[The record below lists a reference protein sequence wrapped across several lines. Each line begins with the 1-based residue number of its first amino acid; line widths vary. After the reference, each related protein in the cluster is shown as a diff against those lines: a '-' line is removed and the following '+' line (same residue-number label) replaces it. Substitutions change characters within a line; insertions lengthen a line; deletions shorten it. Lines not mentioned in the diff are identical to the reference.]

1 MLFAVIG
8 GGASGFMA
16 ALTAAENHP
25 NDKVIIFEKSR
36 EVLSKVRISGGGRCN
51 VTHQPSSPTS
61 FAKNYPRGQSFLKKI
76 LTQFDATDTMRWFE
90 SRGVR
95 LKTEPDG
102 RVFPQTN
109 SSQTIIQCLLKQ
121 ADRLGVEIRTGVSV
135 KNFEIIDNQFLLHL
149 HNDAPLKVDRLIVA
163 TGGSPK
169 MQGFDWLT
177 QHGHDVAPPVPSL
190 FTFNTPQNSLRT
202 LAGISVN
209 PVEIRIPKLKLLSNG
224 PLLITHWGFSGPA
237 VLKLSAWGAR
247 ELADLNYR
255 FQIRINWI
263 PGKNF
268 DSLQSWLHDLKVK
281 HPKQQ
286 LSAHPQFGIP
296 ARLWRWMAENVGI
309 DRNLKLI
316 ETPHKKLNK
325 MATQLTDGLFEVE
338 GKTTFKEE
346 FVTCGGIE
354 LTNINPLTMESTKI
368 KGLFFT
374 GEVLNVDGITGGFN
388 FQNAWTTGYI
398 AGKNVGQ

>member
-109 SSQTIIQCLLKQ
+109 SSQTIIQCLLEQ

-247 ELADLNYR
+247 ELAELNYR
-255 FQIRINWI
+255 FQLRINWI

-296 ARLWRWMAENVGI
+296 ARLWRWMAENAGI

>member
-102 RVFPQTN
+102 RVFPLNN

-121 ADRLGVEIRTGVSV
+121 ADQLGVEIRTGVSV

-247 ELADLNYR
+247 ELAELNYR
-255 FQIRINWI
+255 FQLRINWI

-296 ARLWRWMAENVGI
+296 ARLWRWMAENAGI

>member
-51 VTHQPSSPTS
+51 VTHQPSSPTL

-247 ELADLNYR
+247 ELAELNYR

-296 ARLWRWMAENVGI
+296 ARLWRWMAENAGI

>member
-121 ADRLGVEIRTGVSV
+121 ADQLGVEIRTGVSV

-296 ARLWRWMAENVGI
+296 ARLWRWMAENAGI

>member
-109 SSQTIIQCLLKQ
+109 SSQTIIQCLLEQ

-247 ELADLNYR
+247 ELAELNYR

-268 DSLQSWLHDLKVK
+268 DYLQSWLHDLKVK

-296 ARLWRWMAENVGI
+296 ARLWRWMAENAGI

>member
-286 LSAHPQFGIP
+286 LSAHPQLGIP
-296 ARLWRWMAENVGI
+296 ARLWRWMAENAGI

>member
-109 SSQTIIQCLLKQ
+109 SSQTIIQCLLEQ

-247 ELADLNYR
+247 ELADLYYR

>member
-109 SSQTIIQCLLKQ
+109 SSQTIIQCLLEQ

-209 PVEIRIPKLKLLSNG
+209 PVDIRIPKLKLLSNG

-247 ELADLNYR
+247 ELAELNYR

-296 ARLWRWMAENVGI
+296 ARLWRWIAEYAGI

>member
-121 ADRLGVEIRTGVSV
+121 ADQLGVEIRTGVSV

-247 ELADLNYR
+247 ELAELNYR

-268 DSLQSWLHDLKVK
+268 DYLQSWLHDLKVK

-296 ARLWRWMAENVGI
+296 ARLWRWMAENAGI

>member
-268 DSLQSWLHDLKVK
+268 DSLQSWLHDLKAK

-286 LSAHPQFGIP
+286 LSAHPQLGIP
-296 ARLWRWMAENVGI
+296 ARLWRWMAENAGI

>member
-121 ADRLGVEIRTGVSV
+121 ADQLGVEIRTGVSV

-247 ELADLNYR
+247 ELAELNYR

-268 DSLQSWLHDLKVK
+268 DSLQSWLHDFKVK

-296 ARLWRWMAENVGI
+296 ARLWRWMAENAGI

>member
-247 ELADLNYR
+247 ELADLYYR

>member
-76 LTQFDATDTMRWFE
+76 LTQFDATDTLRWFE

-296 ARLWRWMAENVGI
+296 ARLWRWMAENAGI

-354 LTNINPLTMESTKI
+354 LTNINPLTMESRKI

>member
-36 EVLSKVRISGGGRCN
+36 EVLSKVRVSGGGRCN

-109 SSQTIIQCLLKQ
+109 SSQTIIQCLLEQ

-209 PVEIRIPKLKLLSNG
+209 PVDIRIPKLKLLSNG

-247 ELADLNYR
+247 ELAELNYR

-296 ARLWRWMAENVGI
+296 ARLWRWMAENAGI

>member
-109 SSQTIIQCLLKQ
+109 SSQTIIQCLLEQ

-296 ARLWRWMAENVGI
+296 ARLWRWMAENAGI

>member
-247 ELADLNYR
+247 ELAELNYR
-255 FQIRINWI
+255 LQIRINWI

-296 ARLWRWMAENVGI
+296 ARLWRWMAENAGI

>member
-247 ELADLNYR
+247 ELAELNYR

-296 ARLWRWMAENVGI
+296 ARLWRWMAENAGI

>member
-121 ADRLGVEIRTGVSV
+121 ADQLGVEIRTGVSV

-247 ELADLNYR
+247 ELAELNYR

-296 ARLWRWMAENVGI
+296 ARLWRWMAENAGI

>member
-296 ARLWRWMAENVGI
+296 ARLWRWMAENAGI

>member
-121 ADRLGVEIRTGVSV
+121 ADQLGVEIRTGVSV

-268 DSLQSWLHDLKVK
+268 DYLQSWLHDLKVK

-296 ARLWRWMAENVGI
+296 ARLWRWMAENAGI

>member
-109 SSQTIIQCLLKQ
+109 SSQTIIQCLLEQ

-135 KNFEIIDNQFLLHL
+135 KNFEIIDDQFLLHL

-190 FTFNTPQNSLRT
+190 LTFNTPQNSLRT

-247 ELADLNYR
+247 ELAELNYR
-255 FQIRINWI
+255 FQLRINWI

-296 ARLWRWMAENVGI
+296 ARLWRWMAENAGI

>member
-109 SSQTIIQCLLKQ
+109 SSQTIIQCLLEQ

-268 DSLQSWLHDLKVK
+268 DSLQSWLHDLKAK

-296 ARLWRWMAENVGI
+296 ARLWRWIAENAGI

>member
-76 LTQFDATDTMRWFE
+76 LSQFDATDTMRWFE

-109 SSQTIIQCLLKQ
+109 SSQTIIQCLLEQ

-247 ELADLNYR
+247 ELAELNYR

-268 DSLQSWLHDLKVK
+268 DYLQSWLHDLKVK

>member
-121 ADRLGVEIRTGVSV
+121 ADQLGVEIRTGVSV

-247 ELADLNYR
+247 ELAELNYR
-255 FQIRINWI
+255 FQLRINWI

-296 ARLWRWMAENVGI
+296 ARLWRWMAENAGI

>member
-121 ADRLGVEIRTGVSV
+121 ADQLGVEIRTGVSV

-247 ELADLNYR
+247 ELAELNYR

-268 DSLQSWLHDLKVK
+268 DYLQSWLHDLKVK

>member
-109 SSQTIIQCLLKQ
+109 SSQTIIQCLLEQ

-268 DSLQSWLHDLKVK
+268 DSLQSWLHDLKAK

-286 LSAHPQFGIP
+286 LSAHPQLGIP
-296 ARLWRWMAENVGI
+296 ARLWRWMAENAGI

>member
-121 ADRLGVEIRTGVSV
+121 ADQLGVEIRTGVSV

-247 ELADLNYR
+247 ELAELNYR
-255 FQIRINWI
+255 LQIRINWI

-296 ARLWRWMAENVGI
+296 ARLWRWMAENAGI

>member
-268 DSLQSWLHDLKVK
+268 DSLQSWLHDLKAK

-296 ARLWRWMAENVGI
+296 ARLWRWMAENAGI

>member
-109 SSQTIIQCLLKQ
+109 SSQTIIQCLLEQ

-135 KNFEIIDNQFLLHL
+135 KNFEIIDNQFLLHI

-247 ELADLNYR
+247 ELAELNYR

-268 DSLQSWLHDLKVK
+268 DYLQSWLHDLKVK

>member
-51 VTHQPSSPTS
+51 VTHQPSSPTL

-247 ELADLNYR
+247 ELAELNYR
-255 FQIRINWI
+255 LQIRINWI

-296 ARLWRWMAENVGI
+296 ARLWRWMAENAGI

>member
-109 SSQTIIQCLLKQ
+109 SSQTIIQCLLEQ

-247 ELADLNYR
+247 ELAELNYR

-296 ARLWRWMAENVGI
+296 ARLWRWMAENAGI

>member
-76 LTQFDATDTMRWFE
+76 LIQFDATDTMRWFE

-268 DSLQSWLHDLKVK
+268 DSLQSWLHDLKAK

-286 LSAHPQFGIP
+286 LSAHPQLGIP
-296 ARLWRWMAENVGI
+296 ARLWRWMAENAGI

>member
-1 MLFAVIG
+1 KQVITTVRRYNIYGSLNYSNDLTTIPIMLFAVIG

-51 VTHQPSSPTS
+51 VTHQPSSPTL

-247 ELADLNYR
+247 ELAELNYR

-268 DSLQSWLHDLKVK
+268 DSLQTWLHDLKVK

-286 LSAHPQFGIP
+286 LSARPQFGIP
-296 ARLWRWMAENVGI
+296 ARLWRGMAENAGI

-338 GKTTFKEE
+338 GKTTFKE
-346 FVTCGGIE
+346 
-354 LTNINPLTMESTKI
+354 
-368 KGLFFT
+368 
-374 GEVLNVDGITGGFN
+374 
-388 FQNAWTTGYI
+388 
-398 AGKNVGQ
+398 